1 MTVSIHLLQFKSKS
15 IMEAERKKVGKQDI
29 ALEDRLEEG
38 PDKLR
43 KKKKMELRSQVSPWL
58 FHLYVPPHL

>member
-1 MTVSIHLLQFKSKS
+1 
-15 IMEAERKKVGKQDI
+15 MEAERKKVGTQDT

-43 KKKKMELRSQVSPWL
+43 KKKKMELRSQASPWL
-58 FHLYVPPHL
+58 FHLYVSPHL